1 MGEFD
6 LFCIM
11 HPTRYLGPL
20 SKIDIYFFWK
30 KAQKVSKL
38 YDKYLRNEKK
48 NNGMHKHIF
57 FAICCVIFLY
67 MQIYL
72 MALCDRDF
80 LEPLQQAGH
89 ENALKK

>member
-30 KAQKVSKL
+30 KVSTKAQKVSKL

-67 MQIYL
+67 ANILFNGL
-72 MALCDRDF
+72 M
-80 LEPLQQAGH
+80 
-89 ENALKK
+89 